1 MRNLILV
8 GALALLLLSPL
19 TAAAQ
24 QRTAPAVPSTTEGVS
39 TAKVVAIGVGAL
51 LGSVVAQTF
60 IIGEGVGLV
69 GAAAG
74 GLLAWWW
81 YDNSSG
87 GTNRAAMR
95 EPIGAPSLANA
106 ERLAMAR

>member
-8 GALALLLLSPL
+8 AALALLVLSPL

-24 QRTAPAVPSTTEGVS
+24 QKPVVPPTIEGVS
-39 TAKVVAIGVGAL
+39 TGKVVAIGVGAI
-51 LGSVVAQTF
+51 LGSVVAQAV
-60 IIGEGVGLV
+60 IVGEGVGLV
-69 GAAAG
+69 GGVAG

-87 GTNRAAMR
+87 ATRAALR
-95 EPIGAPSLANA
+95 QPIEAPSLASA